1 MKKLKLFL
9 FALTLV
15 FITSTTVLAESK
27 WDTIQPVKQTTSDGI
42 DIEYQTKVEFEYD
55 CWYQRGKLI
64 CDESTKLN
72 VDISVDVT
80 IIIPSNYN
88 KDTIV
93 IAPEVLQELA
103 RQNQEQLL
111 LEDGEYLQLNNSLE
125 PGDNIKVN
133 LTIINNSRYTYTYD
147 EKSFDIFPVENT
159 TFTREDTN
167 TTFNGLNIGE
177 GYITYRLAN
186 PALKDLG
193 LDRNNKVT
201 DEKIDAALKKLKDTN
216 GNQKYP
222 NGINDLAKYYVDY
235 YNAKYNT
242 NHTRLDEFSYGVIRE
257 ILGYNDTIDKVSTN
271 IGKFPTLY
279 TAYQAYKA
287 KYIEDNPNNPRPI
300 QTTVLEYAGFKGID
314 SNDIFAN
321 FAKNE
326 YSKMCGEE
334 VTSFDTMCEEAQA
347 EFFAYYGNEMSPYIL
362 ETNEDILNLSYN
374 YFYNKNFSLGLED
387 DEVTDADSNEYSIGE
402 YMRDEDKGEDTIKE
416 QIGLLESNTT
426 NDLKMTF
433 YINGAYTCN
442 AYLGYNFMINMQLSY
457 SALKGVLVVNH
468 VDSDGNRLTEE
479 VTTTDLVGNEY
490 TTEKKDFEGY
500 TFITVEGDPT
510 GKYTQETIYVT
521 YYYDKNTGTGNIEV
535 LPPQTGFNGSNITA
549 TNIETIILYKKEE
562 RELI

>member
-55 CWYQRGKLI
+55 CWYQGEKLI

-72 VDISVDVT
+72 VDISVDV
-80 IIIPSNYN
+80 IITIPSNYD

-93 IAPEVLQELA
+93 IAPEILQELA

-111 LEDGEYLQLNNSLE
+111 LESGEYLQLNNSLE

-159 TFTREDTN
+159 TFSRGEKN

-177 GYITYRLAN
+177 DYIIYRLAN

-193 LDRNNKVT
+193 LDKNHKVT
-201 DEKIDAALKKLKDTN
+201 DENIDTALKKLKDTN

-235 YNAKYNT
+235 YNTKYNT

-257 ILGYNDTIDKVSTN
+257 ILGYNDTIERVSRN
-271 IGKFPTLY
+271 IGNFPTLY
-279 TAYQAYKA
+279 NAFQIYKDKFLQDNQGKKAYQ
-287 KYIEDNPNNPRPI
+287 DD
-300 QTTVLEYAGFKGID
+300 VLKYAGFTGRD
-314 SNDIFAN
+314 ATEIFAN
-321 FAKNE
+321 FAKDE

-334 VTSFDTMCEEAQA
+334 VTSFDTMCEEAQN
-347 EFFAYYGNEMSPYIL
+347 EFFANYGNEMSPYIL

-387 DEVTDADSNEYSIGE
+387 DEVTDADSNKYSIGE

-416 QIGLLESNTT
+416 QIGLLESNTA
-426 NDLKMTF
+426 NGLKMTF

-500 TFITVEGDPT
+500 TFITVEGEPIGTYID
-510 GKYTQETIYVT
+510 GTIRVT

-535 LPPQTGFNGSNITA
+535 LPPQTGFNGSNITT
-549 TNIETIILYKKEE
+549 TNVETITLYKKEE

>member
-27 WDTIQPVKQTTSDGI
+27 WDTIQPVKQTTTDGI
-42 DIEYQTKVEFEYD
+42 NIEYQTKVEFEYE
-55 CWYQRGKLI
+55 CWDQRGQI
-64 CDESTKLN
+64 VCDPTSKIN
-72 VDISVDVT
+72 VDIAVDV
-80 IIIPSNYN
+80 IITIPSNYD

-111 LEDGEYLQLNNSLE
+111 LENGEYLQLNNSLE

-159 TFTREDTN
+159 TFTRGDTN

-177 GYITYRLAN
+177 DYITYRLAN

-193 LDRNNKVT
+193 LDNNHKVT
-201 DEKIDAALKKLKDTN
+201 DENIDTALKKLKDTN

-257 ILGYNDTIDKVSTN
+257 ILGYNDTIDKVSLN
-271 IGKFPTLY
+271 IGNFPTLY
-279 TAYQAYKA
+279 TAYQEYKA
-287 KYIEDNPNNPRPI
+287 KYIENNKNNPNPN
-300 QTTVLEYAGFKGID
+300 QTAVLEYAGFKGID
-314 SNDIFAN
+314 SNDTFAN
-321 FAKNE
+321 FAKYE
-326 YSKMCGEE
+326 YSKMCGEK
-334 VTSFDTMCEEAQA
+334 VTSFDTMCEEAQN
-347 EFFAYYGNEMSPYIL
+347 EFFANYGNEMSPYIL

-387 DEVTDADSNEYSIGE
+387 DEVTDADSNKYSIGE

-416 QIGLLESNTT
+416 QIGLLESNTA

-500 TFITVEGDPT
+500 TFITVEGEPIGTYID
-510 GKYTQETIYVT
+510 GTIRVT

-535 LPPQTGFNGSNITA
+535 LPPQTGFNGSNITT
-549 TNIETIILYKKEE
+549 TNIETITLYKKEE

>member
-1 MKKLKLFL
+1 MKKIKLFL

-15 FITSTTVLAESK
+15 FLTSTTVLAETR
-27 WDTIQPVKQTTSDGI
+27 WDAVEPVKQTTTDGI
-42 DIEYQTKVEFEYD
+42 NIEYQTKVEFEYE
-55 CWYQRGKLI
+55 CWDQRGQI
-64 CDESTKLN
+64 VCDPTSKIN
-72 VDISVDVT
+72 VDIAVDVT
-80 IIIPSNYN
+80 ITIPSDYN

-111 LEDGEYLQLNNSLE
+111 LENGEYLQLNNSLE

-159 TFTREDTN
+159 TFTRGEKN

-177 GYITYRLAN
+177 DYITYRLAN

-193 LDRNNKVT
+193 LDKNHKVT
-201 DEKIDAALKKLKDTN
+201 DENIDTALKKLKDTN

-257 ILGYNDTIDKVSTN
+257 ILGYNDTIERVSRN
-271 IGKFPTLY
+271 IGNFPTLY
-279 TAYQAYKA
+279 NAFQIYKDKFLQDNQGKKAYQ
-287 KYIEDNPNNPRPI
+287 DD
-300 QTTVLEYAGFKGID
+300 VLKYAGFTGRD
-314 SNDIFAN
+314 ATEIFAN
-321 FAKNE
+321 FAKDE
-326 YSKMCGEE
+326 YSKMCGER
-334 VTSFDTMCEEAQA
+334 VTSFDTMCEEAQN
-347 EFFAYYGNEMSPYIL
+347 EFFANYGNEMSPYIL

-387 DEVTDADSNEYSIGE
+387 DEVTDADSNKYSIGE

-479 VTTTDLVGNEY
+479 VTTTDLVGNDY
-490 TTEKKDFEGY
+490 FTEKKDFEGY
-500 TFITVEGDPT
+500 TFITVEGEPIGTYID
-510 GKYTQETIYVT
+510 GTIRVT

>member
-55 CWYQRGKLI
+55 CWYQGEKLI

-72 VDISVDVT
+72 VDISVDV
-80 IIIPSNYN
+80 IITIPSNYD

-111 LEDGEYLQLNNSLE
+111 LESGEYLQLNNSLE

-159 TFTREDTN
+159 TFSRGEKN

-193 LDRNNKVT
+193 LDKNHKVT
-201 DEKIDAALKKLKDTN
+201 DENIDTALKKLKDTN

-222 NGINDLAKYYVDY
+222 NGINDLAKYYLDY

-257 ILGYNDTIDKVSTN
+257 ILGYNDTIERVSRN
-271 IGKFPTLY
+271 IGNFPTLY
-279 TAYQAYKA
+279 NAFQIYKDKFLQDNQGKKAYQ
-287 KYIEDNPNNPRPI
+287 DD
-300 QTTVLEYAGFKGID
+300 VLKYAGFTGRD
-314 SNDIFAN
+314 ATEIFAN
-321 FAKNE
+321 FAKDE
-326 YSKMCGEE
+326 YSKMCGEK
-334 VTSFDTMCEEAQA
+334 VTSFDTMCEEAQN
-347 EFFAYYGNEMSPYIL
+347 EFFANYGNEMSPYIL

-387 DEVTDADSNEYSIGE
+387 DEVTDADSNKYSIGE

-416 QIGLLESNTT
+416 QIGLLESNTA
-426 NDLKMTF
+426 NGLKMTF

-500 TFITVEGDPT
+500 TFITVEGEPIGTYID
-510 GKYTQETIYVT
+510 GTIRVT

-535 LPPQTGFNGSNITA
+535 LPPQTGFNGSNITT
-549 TNIETIILYKKEE
+549 TNVETITLYKKEE

>member
-42 DIEYQTKVEFEYD
+42 DIEYQTKVKFEYD

-80 IIIPSNYN
+80 ITIPSNYD

-111 LEDGEYLQLNNSLE
+111 LENSEYLQLNNSLE

-159 TFTREDTN
+159 TFTRGDTN
-167 TTFNGLNIGE
+167 TTFNGLNTGE
-177 GYITYRLAN
+177 GYIAYRLAN

-193 LDRNNKVT
+193 LDKNHKVT
-201 DEKIDAALKKLKDTN
+201 DENIDTALKKLKDIN

-222 NGINDLAKYYVDY
+222 NGINDLAKYYLDY

-257 ILGYNDTIDKVSTN
+257 ILGYNDTIERVSRN
-271 IGKFPTLY
+271 IGNFPTLY
-279 TAYQAYKA
+279 NAFQIYKDKFLQDNQGKKAYQ
-287 KYIEDNPNNPRPI
+287 DD
-300 QTTVLEYAGFKGID
+300 VLKYAGFTGRD
-314 SNDIFAN
+314 ATEIFAN

-334 VTSFDTMCEEAQA
+334 VTSFDTMCEEAQN
-347 EFFAYYGNEMSPYIL
+347 EFFANYGSEISPYIL

-387 DEVTDADSNEYSIGE
+387 DEVTDANSNKYSIGE
-402 YMRDEDKGEDTIKE
+402 YMRDENKGEDTIKE
-416 QIGLLESNTT
+416 QIGLLESNTA

-500 TFITVEGDPT
+500 TFITVEGEPIGTYID
-510 GKYTQETIYVT
+510 GIINVT

-535 LPPQTGFNGSNITA
+535 LPPQTGFNGSNITT
-549 TNIETIILYKKEE
+549 TNVETITLYKKEE

>member
-42 DIEYQTKVEFEYD
+42 DIEYQTKVEFQYKCYD
-55 CWYQRGKLI
+55 NYGEEI
-64 CDESTKLN
+64 CQKIG
-72 VDISVDVT
+72 VDASVDV
-80 IIIPSNYN
+80 IITIPSNYD

-111 LEDGEYLQLNNSLE
+111 LESGEYLQLNNSLE

-159 TFTREDTN
+159 TFTRGEKN

-177 GYITYRLAN
+177 DYITYRLAN

-193 LDRNNKVT
+193 LDKNHKVT
-201 DEKIDAALKKLKDTN
+201 DENIDTALKKLKDTN

-257 ILGYNDTIDKVSTN
+257 ILGYNDTIERVSRN
-271 IGKFPTLY
+271 IGNFPTLY
-279 TAYQAYKA
+279 NAFQIYKDKFLQDNQGKKAYQ
-287 KYIEDNPNNPRPI
+287 DD
-300 QTTVLEYAGFKGID
+300 VLKYAGFTGRD
-314 SNDIFAN
+314 ATEIFAN
-321 FAKNE
+321 FAKDE

-334 VTSFDTMCEEAQA
+334 VTSFDTMCEEAQN
-347 EFFAYYGNEMSPYIL
+347 EFFANYGNEMSPYIL

-387 DEVTDADSNEYSIGE
+387 DEVTDSDSNKYSIGE

-416 QIGLLESNTT
+416 QIGLLESNTA
-426 NDLKMTF
+426 NGLKMTF

-500 TFITVEGDPT
+500 TFITVEGEPIGTYID
-510 GKYTQETIYVT
+510 GTIRVT

-535 LPPQTGFNGSNITA
+535 LPPQTGFNGSNITT
-549 TNIETIILYKKEE
+549 TNIETITLYKKEE

>member
-15 FITSTTVLAESK
+15 FITNTTVLAESK

-55 CWYQRGKLI
+55 CWYQRGELI

-72 VDISVDVT
+72 VDISVDV
-80 IIIPSNYN
+80 IITIPSNYE

-111 LEDGEYLQLNNSLE
+111 LENGEYLQLNNSLE

-159 TFTREDTN
+159 TFTRGEKN

-193 LDRNNKVT
+193 LDKNHKVT
-201 DEKIDAALKKLKDTN
+201 DENIDTALKKLKDTN

-235 YNAKYNT
+235 YNTKYNT

-257 ILGYNDTIDKVSTN
+257 ILGYNDTIERVSRN

-279 TAYQAYKA
+279 NAFQIYKDKFLQDNQGKKAYQ
-287 KYIEDNPNNPRPI
+287 DD
-300 QTTVLEYAGFKGID
+300 VLKYAGFTGRD
-314 SNDIFAN
+314 ATEIFAN
-321 FAKNE
+321 FAKDE

-334 VTSFDTMCEEAQA
+334 VTSFDTMCEEAQN
-347 EFFAYYGNEMSPYIL
+347 EFFANYGNEMSPYIL
-362 ETNEDILNLSYN
+362 ETNKDILNLSYN

-387 DEVTDADSNEYSIGE
+387 DEVTDADSNKYSIGE

-416 QIGLLESNTT
+416 QIGLLESNTA
-426 NDLKMTF
+426 NGLKMTF

-500 TFITVEGDPT
+500 TFITVEGEPIGTYID
-510 GKYTQETIYVT
+510 GTIRVT

-535 LPPQTGFNGSNITA
+535 LPPQTGFNGSNITT
-549 TNIETIILYKKEE
+549 TNVETITLYKKEE

>member
-55 CWYQRGKLI
+55 CWYQGEELI

-80 IIIPSNYN
+80 IIIPSNYDKN
-88 KDTIV
+88 TIV

-111 LEDGEYLQLNNSLE
+111 LESGEYLQLNNSLE

-159 TFTREDTN
+159 TFTRGDTN

-186 PALKDLG
+186 PALKYLG

-201 DEKIDAALKKLKDTN
+201 DENIDTALKKLKDTN

-257 ILGYNDTIDKVSTN
+257 ILGYNDTIDKVSLN
-271 IGKFPTLY
+271 IGNFPTLY
-279 TAYQAYKA
+279 TAYQEYKA
-287 KYIEDNPNNPRPI
+287 KYIENNKNNPNPN
-300 QTTVLEYAGFKGID
+300 QTAVLEYAGFKGID
-314 SNDIFAN
+314 SNDTFAN
-321 FAKNE
+321 FAKYE
-326 YSKMCGEE
+326 YSKMCGEK
-334 VTSFDTMCEEAQA
+334 VTSFDTMCEEAQN
-347 EFFAYYGNEMSPYIL
+347 EFFANYGNEMSPYIL

-387 DEVTDADSNEYSIGE
+387 DEVTDADSNKYSIGE

-416 QIGLLESNTT
+416 QIGLLESNTA

-500 TFITVEGDPT
+500 TFITVEGEPIGTYID
-510 GKYTQETIYVT
+510 GTIRVT

-535 LPPQTGFNGSNITA
+535 LPPQTGFNGSNITT
-549 TNIETIILYKKEE
+549 TNVETITLYKKED
-562 RELI
+562 

>member
-80 IIIPSNYN
+80 ITIPSNYD

-111 LEDGEYLQLNNSLE
+111 LENSEYLQLNNSLE

-159 TFTREDTN
+159 TFTRGDTN
-167 TTFNGLNIGE
+167 TTFNGLNTGE
-177 GYITYRLAN
+177 GYIAYRLAN

-193 LDRNNKVT
+193 LDKNHKVT
-201 DEKIDAALKKLKDTN
+201 DENIDTALKKLKDTN

-235 YNAKYNT
+235 YNTKYNT

-257 ILGYNDTIDKVSTN
+257 ILGYNDTIERVSRN

-279 TAYQAYKA
+279 NAFQIYKDKFLQDNQGKIAYQ
-287 KYIEDNPNNPRPI
+287 DD
-300 QTTVLEYAGFKGID
+300 VLKYAGFTGRD
-314 SNDIFAN
+314 ATEIFAN
-321 FAKNE
+321 FAKDE

-334 VTSFDTMCEEAQA
+334 VTSFDTMCEEAQN
-347 EFFAYYGNEMSPYIL
+347 EFFANYGNEMSPYIL
-362 ETNEDILNLSYN
+362 ETNKDILNLSYN

-387 DEVTDADSNEYSIGE
+387 DEVTDADSNKYSIGE

-416 QIGLLESNTT
+416 QIGLLESNTA
-426 NDLKMTF
+426 NGLKMTF

-500 TFITVEGDPT
+500 TFITVEGEPIGTYID
-510 GKYTQETIYVT
+510 GTIRVT

-535 LPPQTGFNGSNITA
+535 LPPQTGFNGSNITT
-549 TNIETIILYKKEE
+549 TNVETITLYKKEE

>member
-27 WDTIQPVKQTTSDGI
+27 WDTIQPVKQTTTDGI
-42 DIEYQTKVEFEYD
+42 NIEYQTKVEFEYE
-55 CWYQRGKLI
+55 CWDQRGQI
-64 CDESTKLN
+64 VCDPTSKIN
-72 VDISVDVT
+72 VDIAVDV
-80 IIIPSNYN
+80 IITIPSNYD

-111 LEDGEYLQLNNSLE
+111 LENGEYLQLNNSLE

-159 TFTREDTN
+159 TFTRGEKN

-177 GYITYRLAN
+177 DYITYRLAN
-186 PALKDLG
+186 PALKYLG

-201 DEKIDAALKKLKDTN
+201 DENIDTALKKLKDTN

-257 ILGYNDTIDKVSTN
+257 ILGYNDTIDKVSLN
-271 IGKFPTLY
+271 IGNFPTLY
-279 TAYQAYKA
+279 TAYQEYKA
-287 KYIEDNPNNPRPI
+287 KYIENNKNNPNPN
-300 QTTVLEYAGFKGID
+300 QTAVLEYAGFKGID
-314 SNDIFAN
+314 SNDTFAN
-321 FAKNE
+321 FAKYE
-326 YSKMCGEE
+326 YSKMCGEK
-334 VTSFDTMCEEAQA
+334 VTSFDTMCEEAQN
-347 EFFAYYGNEMSPYIL
+347 EFFANYGNEMSPYIL

-387 DEVTDADSNEYSIGE
+387 DEVTDADSNKYSIGE

-416 QIGLLESNTT
+416 QIGLLESNTA

-500 TFITVEGDPT
+500 TFITVEGEPIGTYID
-510 GKYTQETIYVT
+510 GTIRVT

-535 LPPQTGFNGSNITA
+535 LPPQTGFNGSNITT
-549 TNIETIILYKKEE
+549 TNIETITLYKKEE

>member
-55 CWYQRGKLI
+55 CWYQREELI

-72 VDISVDVT
+72 VDISVDV
-80 IIIPSNYN
+80 IITIPSNYDKN
-88 KDTIV
+88 TIV

-111 LEDGEYLQLNNSLE
+111 LENGEYLQLNNSLE

-159 TFTREDTN
+159 TFTRGEKN

-177 GYITYRLAN
+177 DYITYRLAN

-193 LDRNNKVT
+193 LDKNHKVT
-201 DEKIDAALKKLKDTN
+201 DENIDTALKKLKDTN

-257 ILGYNDTIDKVSTN
+257 ILGYNDTIERVSRN
-271 IGKFPTLY
+271 IGNFPTLY
-279 TAYQAYKA
+279 NAFQIYKDKFLQDNQGKKAYQ
-287 KYIEDNPNNPRPI
+287 DD
-300 QTTVLEYAGFKGID
+300 VLKYAGFTGRD
-314 SNDIFAN
+314 ATEIFAN
-321 FAKNE
+321 FAKDE

-334 VTSFDTMCEEAQA
+334 VTSFDTMCEEAQN
-347 EFFAYYGNEMSPYIL
+347 EFFANYGNEMSPYIL

-387 DEVTDADSNEYSIGE
+387 DEVTDADSNKYSIGE

-479 VTTTDLVGNEY
+479 VTTTDLVGNEH

-500 TFITVEGDPT
+500 TFITVEGKPIGTYID
-510 GKYTQETIYVT
+510 GTIRVT

-535 LPPQTGFNGSNITA
+535 LPPQTGFNGSNITT
-549 TNIETIILYKKEE
+549 TNIETITLYKKEE

>member
-15 FITSTTVLAESK
+15 FLTSTTVLAETK

-55 CWYQRGKLI
+55 DWYMPPKKIG
-64 CDESTKLN
+64 
-72 VDISVDVT
+72 VDIAVDVT
-80 IIIPSNYN
+80 ITIPSDYD

-147 EKSFDIFPVENT
+147 EKSFEVFPVENT
-159 TFTREDTN
+159 TFTRGNTN
-167 TTFNGLNIGE
+167 TTFNGLNIKE

-186 PALKDLG
+186 PALKALG
-193 LDRNNKVT
+193 LNSTTEVT
-201 DEKIDAALKKLKDTN
+201 DENIDTGLKRITDN
-216 GNQKYP
+216 EGNQKYP
-222 NGINDLAKYYVDY
+222 NGINDLAKYYLDF

-257 ILGYNDTIDKVSTN
+257 ILGDNDTIEAVSKNFGTS
-271 IGKFPTLY
+271 FPTLY
-279 TAYQAYKA
+279 NAYQEYKA
-287 KYIEDNPNNPRPI
+287 LFKKDNPKKIAN
-300 QTTVLEYAGFKGID
+300 QTAVLEYAGFKGAD
-314 SNDIFAN
+314 PNDTFAN
-321 FAKNE
+321 FAKYE

-334 VTSFDTMCEEAQA
+334 VTSFDTMCKEAQD
-347 EFFAYYGNEMSPYIL
+347 EFFANYGSEASPSIL

-374 YFYNKNFSLGLED
+374 YFYNKDFSLGLEE
-387 DEVTDADSNEYSIGE
+387 DEVIDANSNEYSIGE
-402 YMRDEDKGEDTIKE
+402 YMRDENKGEDTIKE
-416 QIGLLESNTT
+416 QIGLLESTTT
-426 NDLKMTF
+426 NDLKMTY

-442 AYLGYNFMINMQLSY
+442 AYLGYFFMTNMQLSY
-457 SALKGVLVVNH
+457 SALKGTLVVNH
-468 VDSDGNRLTEE
+468 VDSDGNRLTDE

-490 TTEKKDFEGY
+490 TTNKKEFDGY
-500 TFITVEGDPT
+500 TYITVVGEPT
-510 GKYTQETIYVT
+510 GTYIDETIYVT
-521 YYYDKNTGTGNIEV
+521 YYYDKNTGTGDIEE
-535 LPPQTGFNGSNITA
+535 LPPQTGFTGGNITSA
-549 TNIETIILYKKEE
+549 NTETITLYKKEE
-562 RELI
+562 RELL

>member
-55 CWYQRGKLI
+55 CWEQRGELI

-72 VDISVDVT
+72 VDISVDV
-80 IIIPSNYN
+80 IITIPSNYD

-111 LEDGEYLQLNNSLE
+111 LENGEYLQLNNSLE

-159 TFTREDTN
+159 TFTRGEKN

-193 LDRNNKVT
+193 LDKNHKVT
-201 DEKIDAALKKLKDTN
+201 DENIDTTLKKLKDTN

-257 ILGYNDTIDKVSTN
+257 ILGYNDIIERVSRN

-279 TAYQAYKA
+279 NAFQIYKDKFLQDNQGKKAYQ
-287 KYIEDNPNNPRPI
+287 DD
-300 QTTVLEYAGFKGID
+300 VLKYAGFTGRD
-314 SNDIFAN
+314 ATEIFAN
-321 FAKNE
+321 FAKDE

-334 VTSFDTMCEEAQA
+334 VTSFDTMCEEAQN
-347 EFFAYYGNEMSPYIL
+347 EFFANYGNEMSPYIL
-362 ETNEDILNLSYN
+362 ETNKDILNLSYN

-387 DEVTDADSNEYSIGE
+387 DEVTDADSNKYSIGE
-402 YMRDEDKGEDTIKE
+402 YMRDENKGEDTIKE
-416 QIGLLESNTT
+416 QIGLLESNTA

-490 TTEKKDFEGY
+490 ITEKKDFEGY
-500 TFITVEGDPT
+500 TFITVEGEPIGTYID
-510 GKYTQETIYVT
+510 GTIRVT

-535 LPPQTGFNGSNITA
+535 LPPQTGFNGSNITT
-549 TNIETIILYKKEE
+549 TNVETITLYKKEE

>member
-103 RQNQEQLL
+103 RQNQKQLL

-159 TFTREDTN
+159 TFTRGEKN

-177 GYITYRLAN
+177 DYITYRLAN

-193 LDRNNKVT
+193 LDKNHKVT
-201 DEKIDAALKKLKDTN
+201 DENIDTALKKLKDTN

-257 ILGYNDTIDKVSTN
+257 ILGYNDTIERVSRN
-271 IGKFPTLY
+271 IGNFPTLY
-279 TAYQAYKA
+279 NAFQIYKDKFLQDNQGKKAYQ
-287 KYIEDNPNNPRPI
+287 DD
-300 QTTVLEYAGFKGID
+300 VLKYAGFTGRD
-314 SNDIFAN
+314 ATEIFAN
-321 FAKNE
+321 FAKDE

-334 VTSFDTMCEEAQA
+334 VTSFDTMCEEAQN
-347 EFFAYYGNEMSPYIL
+347 EFFANYGNEMSPYIL

-387 DEVTDADSNEYSIGE
+387 DEVTDADSNKYSIGE

-490 TTEKKDFEGY
+490 TTEKKDFDGY
-500 TFITVEGDPT
+500 TFITVEGEPIGTYID
-510 GKYTQETIYVT
+510 GTIRVT

-535 LPPQTGFNGSNITA
+535 LPPQTGFNGSNITT
-549 TNIETIILYKKEE
+549 TNVETITLYKKEE

>member
-42 DIEYQTKVEFEYD
+42 DIEYQTKVEFQYKCYD
-55 CWYQRGKLI
+55 NYGEEI
-64 CDESTKLN
+64 CQKIG
-72 VDISVDVT
+72 VDASVDVT

-111 LEDGEYLQLNNSLE
+111 LESGEYLQLNNSLE

-159 TFTREDTN
+159 TFTRGDTN

-186 PALKDLG
+186 PALKALG
-193 LDRNNKVT
+193 LERNNKVT
-201 DEKIDAALKKLKDTN
+201 DEKIDTALKKEKDKN

-222 NGINDLAKYYVDY
+222 NGINDLAKYYLDY

-257 ILGYNDTIDKVSTN
+257 ILGYNDTIERVSRN
-271 IGKFPTLY
+271 IGNFPTLY
-279 TAYQAYKA
+279 NAFQVYKDKFKQDENNKGKIAYQDA
-287 KYIEDNPNNPRPI
+287 
-300 QTTVLEYAGFKGID
+300 VLEYAGFKGID
-314 SNDIFAN
+314 SNDTFAN
-321 FAKNE
+321 FAKYE

-334 VTSFDTMCEEAQA
+334 VTSFDTMCEEAQN
-347 EFFAYYGNEMSPYIL
+347 EFFANYGNEMSPYIL

-387 DEVTDADSNEYSIGE
+387 DEVTDADSNKYSIGE

-500 TFITVEGDPT
+500 TFITVEGEPIGTYID
-510 GKYTQETIYVT
+510 GTIRVT

-535 LPPQTGFNGSNITA
+535 LPPQTGFNGSNIT
-549 TNIETIILYKKEE
+549 TINVETITLYKKED
-562 RELI
+562 

>member
-42 DIEYQTKVEFEYD
+42 DIEYQTKVEFQYKCYD
-55 CWYQRGKLI
+55 NYGEEI
-64 CDESTKLN
+64 CQKIG
-72 VDISVDVT
+72 VDASVDVT

-111 LEDGEYLQLNNSLE
+111 LENGEYLQLNNSLE

-147 EKSFDIFPVENT
+147 KKSFDIFPVENT
-159 TFTREDTN
+159 TFTRGDTN

-186 PALKDLG
+186 PALKALG
-193 LDRNNKVT
+193 LERNNKVT
-201 DEKIDAALKKLKDTN
+201 DEKIDTALKKEKDKN

-222 NGINDLAKYYVDY
+222 NGINDLAKYYLDY

-257 ILGYNDTIDKVSTN
+257 ILGYNDTIERVSRN
-271 IGKFPTLY
+271 IGNFPTLY
-279 TAYQAYKA
+279 NAFQVYKDKFKQDENNKGKIAYQ
-287 KYIEDNPNNPRPI
+287 DD
-300 QTTVLEYAGFKGID
+300 VLKYAGFTGRD
-314 SNDIFAN
+314 ATEIFAN
-321 FAKNE
+321 FAKDE
-326 YSKMCGEE
+326 YSKMCGEK
-334 VTSFDTMCEEAQA
+334 VTSFDTMCEEAQN
-347 EFFAYYGNEMSPYIL
+347 EFFANYGNEMSPYIL

-387 DEVTDADSNEYSIGE
+387 DEVTDADSNKYSIGE

-416 QIGLLESNTT
+416 QIGLLESNTA

-500 TFITVEGDPT
+500 TFITVEGEPIGTYID
-510 GKYTQETIYVT
+510 GTIRVT

-535 LPPQTGFNGSNITA
+535 LPPQTGFNGSNITT
-549 TNIETIILYKKEE
+549 TNIETITLYKKEE

>member
-55 CWYQRGKLI
+55 CWYQRGELI

-72 VDISVDVT
+72 VDISVDV
-80 IIIPSNYN
+80 IITIPSNYD

-111 LEDGEYLQLNNSLE
+111 LESGEYLQLNNSLE

-159 TFTREDTN
+159 TFTRGDTN

-201 DEKIDAALKKLKDTN
+201 DENIDIALKKLKDTN

-235 YNAKYNT
+235 YNTKYNT

-257 ILGYNDTIDKVSTN
+257 ILGYNDTIERVSRN
-271 IGKFPTLY
+271 IGNFPTLY
-279 TAYQAYKA
+279 NAYQEYRA
-287 KYIEDNPNNPRPI
+287 KYIENNKNNPRPN
-300 QTTVLEYAGFKGID
+300 QTAVLEYAGFKGID
-314 SNDIFAN
+314 SNDTFAN
-321 FAKNE
+321 FAKYE
-326 YSKMCGEE
+326 YSKMCGEK
-334 VTSFDTMCEEAQA
+334 VTSFDTMCEEAQN
-347 EFFAYYGNEMSPYIL
+347 EFFANYGNEMSPYIL
-362 ETNEDILNLSYN
+362 ETNKDILNLSYN

-387 DEVTDADSNEYSIGE
+387 DEVTDADSNKYSIGE

-416 QIGLLESNTT
+416 KIGLLESNTA
-426 NDLKMTF
+426 NGLKMTF

-500 TFITVEGDPT
+500 TFITVEGEPIGTYID
-510 GKYTQETIYVT
+510 GTIRVT

-535 LPPQTGFNGSNITA
+535 LPPQTGFNGSNITT
-549 TNIETIILYKKEE
+549 TNVETITLYKKEE

>member
-80 IIIPSNYN
+80 ITIPSNYD

-111 LEDGEYLQLNNSLE
+111 LENSEYLQLNNSLE

-159 TFTREDTN
+159 TFTRGDTN

-177 GYITYRLAN
+177 GYIAYRLAN

-193 LDRNNKVT
+193 LDKNHKVT
-201 DEKIDAALKKLKDTN
+201 DENIDTALKKLKDTN

-222 NGINDLAKYYVDY
+222 NGINDLAKYYLDY

-257 ILGYNDTIDKVSTN
+257 ILGYNDTIERVSRN
-271 IGKFPTLY
+271 IGNFPTLY
-279 TAYQAYKA
+279 NAFQIYKDKFLQDNQGKKAYQ
-287 KYIEDNPNNPRPI
+287 DD
-300 QTTVLEYAGFKGID
+300 VLKYAGFTGRD
-314 SNDIFAN
+314 ATEIFAN
-321 FAKNE
+321 FAKYE

-334 VTSFDTMCEEAQA
+334 VTSFDTMCEEAQN
-347 EFFAYYGNEMSPYIL
+347 EFFANYGSEISPYIL

-387 DEVTDADSNEYSIGE
+387 DEVTDADSNKYSIGE

-416 QIGLLESNTT
+416 QIGLLESNTA

-500 TFITVEGDPT
+500 TFITVEGEPIGTYID
-510 GKYTQETIYVT
+510 GTIRVT

-535 LPPQTGFNGSNITA
+535 LPPQTGFNGSNITT
-549 TNIETIILYKKEE
+549 TNVETITLYKKEE

>member
-42 DIEYQTKVEFEYD
+42 DIEYQTKVEFQYKCYD
-55 CWYQRGKLI
+55 NYGEEI
-64 CDESTKLN
+64 CQKIG
-72 VDISVDVT
+72 VDASVDVT

-111 LEDGEYLQLNNSLE
+111 LESGEYLQLNNSLE

-159 TFTREDTN
+159 TFTRGEKN

-186 PALKDLG
+186 PALKALG
-193 LDRNNKVT
+193 LERNNKVT
-201 DEKIDAALKKLKDTN
+201 DEKIDTALKKEKDKN

-222 NGINDLAKYYVDY
+222 NGINDLAKYYLDY

-257 ILGYNDTIDKVSTN
+257 ILGYNDTIERVSRN
-271 IGKFPTLY
+271 IGNFPTLY
-279 TAYQAYKA
+279 NAFQVYKDKFKQDENNKGKIAYQDA
-287 KYIEDNPNNPRPI
+287 
-300 QTTVLEYAGFKGID
+300 VLEYAGFKGID
-314 SNDIFAN
+314 SNDTFAN
-321 FAKNE
+321 FAKYE

-334 VTSFDTMCEEAQA
+334 VTSFDTMCEEAQN
-347 EFFAYYGNEMSPYIL
+347 EFFANYGNEMSPYIL

-387 DEVTDADSNEYSIGE
+387 DEVTDADSNKYSIGE

-416 QIGLLESNTT
+416 QIGLLESNTA
-426 NDLKMTF
+426 NGLKMTF

-500 TFITVEGDPT
+500 TFITVEGEPIGTYID
-510 GKYTQETIYVT
+510 GTIRVT

-535 LPPQTGFNGSNITA
+535 LPPQTGFNGSNITT
-549 TNIETIILYKKEE
+549 TNIETITLYKKEE

>member
-80 IIIPSNYN
+80 ITIPSNYD

-111 LEDGEYLQLNNSLE
+111 LENSEYLQLNNSLE

-159 TFTREDTN
+159 TFTRGDTN
-167 TTFNGLNIGE
+167 TTFNGLNTGE
-177 GYITYRLAN
+177 GYIAYRLAN

-193 LDRNNKVT
+193 LDKNHKVT
-201 DEKIDAALKKLKDTN
+201 DENIDTALKKLKDTN

-222 NGINDLAKYYVDY
+222 NGINDLAKYYLDY

-257 ILGYNDTIDKVSTN
+257 ILGYNDTIERVSRN
-271 IGKFPTLY
+271 IGNFPTLY
-279 TAYQAYKA
+279 NAFQIYKDKFLQDNQGKKAYQ
-287 KYIEDNPNNPRPI
+287 DD
-300 QTTVLEYAGFKGID
+300 VLKYAGFTGRD
-314 SNDIFAN
+314 ATEIFAN
-321 FAKNE
+321 FAKYE

-334 VTSFDTMCEEAQA
+334 VTSFDTMCEEAQN
-347 EFFAYYGNEMSPYIL
+347 EFFANYGSEISPYIL

-387 DEVTDADSNEYSIGE
+387 DEVTDADSNKYSIGE

-416 QIGLLESNTT
+416 QIGLLESNTA

-500 TFITVEGDPT
+500 TFITVEGEPIGTYID
-510 GKYTQETIYVT
+510 GTIRVT

-535 LPPQTGFNGSNITA
+535 LPPQTGFNGSNITT
-549 TNIETIILYKKEE
+549 TNVETITLYKKEE

>member
-80 IIIPSNYN
+80 ITIPSNYD

-111 LEDGEYLQLNNSLE
+111 LENSEYLQLNNSLE

-159 TFTREDTN
+159 TFTRGDTN
-167 TTFNGLNIGE
+167 TTFNGLNTGE
-177 GYITYRLAN
+177 GYIAYRLAN

-193 LDRNNKVT
+193 LDKNHKVT
-201 DEKIDAALKKLKDTN
+201 DENIDTALKKLKDTN

-222 NGINDLAKYYVDY
+222 NGINDLAKYYLDY

-257 ILGYNDTIDKVSTN
+257 ILGYNDTIERVSRN
-271 IGKFPTLY
+271 IGNFPTLY
-279 TAYQAYKA
+279 NAFQIYKDKFLQDNQGKKAYQ
-287 KYIEDNPNNPRPI
+287 DD
-300 QTTVLEYAGFKGID
+300 VLKYAGFTGRD
-314 SNDIFAN
+314 ATEIFAN

-334 VTSFDTMCEEAQA
+334 VTSFDTMCEEAQN
-347 EFFAYYGNEMSPYIL
+347 EFFANYGSEISPYIL

-387 DEVTDADSNEYSIGE
+387 DEVTDADSNKYSIGE

-416 QIGLLESNTT
+416 QIGLLESNTA

-490 TTEKKDFEGY
+490 TTEKKNFEGY
-500 TFITVEGDPT
+500 TFITVEGEPIGTYID
-510 GKYTQETIYVT
+510 GTIRVT

-535 LPPQTGFNGSNITA
+535 LPPQTGFNGSNITT
-549 TNIETIILYKKEE
+549 TNVETITLYKKEE

>member
-55 CWYQRGKLI
+55 CWYQGEKLI

-72 VDISVDVT
+72 VDISVDV
-80 IIIPSNYN
+80 IITIPSNYD

-93 IAPEVLQELA
+93 IAPEILQELA

-111 LEDGEYLQLNNSLE
+111 LENGEYLQLNNSLE

-159 TFTREDTN
+159 TFTRGDTN

-201 DEKIDAALKKLKDTN
+201 DENIDIALKKLKDTN

-235 YNAKYNT
+235 YNTKYNT

-257 ILGYNDTIDKVSTN
+257 ILGYNDTIERVSRN
-271 IGKFPTLY
+271 IGNFPTLY
-279 TAYQAYKA
+279 NAYQEYRA
-287 KYIEDNPNNPRPI
+287 KYIENNKNNPRPN
-300 QTTVLEYAGFKGID
+300 QTAVLEYAGFKGID
-314 SNDIFAN
+314 SNDTFAN
-321 FAKNE
+321 FAKYE
-326 YSKMCGEE
+326 YSKMCGEK
-334 VTSFDTMCEEAQA
+334 VTSFDTMCEEAQN
-347 EFFAYYGNEMSPYIL
+347 EFFANYGNEMSPYIL
-362 ETNEDILNLSYN
+362 ETNKDILNLSYN

-387 DEVTDADSNEYSIGE
+387 DEVTDADSNKYSIGE

-416 QIGLLESNTT
+416 KIGLLESNTA
-426 NDLKMTF
+426 NGLKMTF

-500 TFITVEGDPT
+500 TFITVEGEPIGTYID
-510 GKYTQETIYVT
+510 GTIRVT

-535 LPPQTGFNGSNITA
+535 LPPQTGFNGSNITT
-549 TNIETIILYKKEE
+549 TNVETITLYKKEE

>member
-55 CWYQRGKLI
+55 CWYQGEKLI

-72 VDISVDVT
+72 VDISVDV
-80 IIIPSNYN
+80 IITIPSNYD

-93 IAPEVLQELA
+93 IAPEILQELA

-111 LEDGEYLQLNNSLE
+111 LESGEYLQLNNSLE

-159 TFTREDTN
+159 TFTRGDTN

-201 DEKIDAALKKLKDTN
+201 DENIDIALKKLKDTN

-235 YNAKYNT
+235 YNTKYNT

-257 ILGYNDTIDKVSTN
+257 ILGYNDTIERVSRN
-271 IGKFPTLY
+271 IGNFPTLY
-279 TAYQAYKA
+279 NAYQEYRA
-287 KYIEDNPNNPRPI
+287 KYIENNKNNPRPN
-300 QTTVLEYAGFKGID
+300 QTAVLEYAGFKGID
-314 SNDIFAN
+314 SNDTFAN
-321 FAKNE
+321 FAKYE

-334 VTSFDTMCEEAQA
+334 VTSFDTMCEEAQN
-347 EFFAYYGNEMSPYIL
+347 EFFANYGNEMSPYIL
-362 ETNEDILNLSYN
+362 ETNKDILNLSYN

-387 DEVTDADSNEYSIGE
+387 DEVTDADSNKYSIGE

-416 QIGLLESNTT
+416 KIGLLESNTA
-426 NDLKMTF
+426 NGLKMTF

-500 TFITVEGDPT
+500 TFITVEGEPIGTYID
-510 GKYTQETIYVT
+510 GTIRVT

-535 LPPQTGFNGSNITA
+535 LPPQTGFNGSNITT
-549 TNIETIILYKKEE
+549 TNVETITLYKKEE

>member
-42 DIEYQTKVEFEYD
+42 DIEYQTKVEFQYKCYD
-55 CWYQRGKLI
+55 NYGEEI
-64 CDESTKLN
+64 CQKIG
-72 VDISVDVT
+72 VDASVDVT

-111 LEDGEYLQLNNSLE
+111 LENGEYLQLNNSLE

-159 TFTREDTN
+159 TFTRGDTN

-177 GYITYRLAN
+177 DYITYRLAN

-193 LDRNNKVT
+193 LDKNHKVT
-201 DEKIDAALKKLKDTN
+201 DENIDTALKKLKDTN

-257 ILGYNDTIDKVSTN
+257 ILGYNDTIERVSRN

-279 TAYQAYKA
+279 NAFQIYKD
-287 KYIEDNPNNPRPI
+287 K
-300 QTTVLEYAGFKGID
+300 FK
-314 SNDIFAN
+314 
-321 FAKNE
+321 K
-326 YSKMCGEE
+326 
-334 VTSFDTMCEEAQA
+334 
-347 EFFAYYGNEMSPYIL
+347 
-362 ETNEDILNLSYN
+362 
-374 YFYNKNFSLGLED
+374 
-387 DEVTDADSNEYSIGE
+387 
-402 YMRDEDKGEDTIKE
+402 R
-416 QIGLLESNTT
+416 
-426 NDLKMTF
+426 
-433 YINGAYTCN
+433 
-442 AYLGYNFMINMQLSY
+442 
-457 SALKGVLVVNH
+457 
-468 VDSDGNRLTEE
+468 
-479 VTTTDLVGNEY
+479 
-490 TTEKKDFEGY
+490 
-500 TFITVEGDPT
+500 
-510 GKYTQETIYVT
+510 
-521 YYYDKNTGTGNIEV
+521 
-535 LPPQTGFNGSNITA
+535 
-549 TNIETIILYKKEE
+549 
-562 RELI
+562 

>member
-80 IIIPSNYN
+80 ITIPSDYN

-103 RQNQEQLL
+103 KQNHEKLL
-111 LEDGEYLQLNNSLE
+111 LKENSEYLQLNNSLE

-159 TFTREDTN
+159 TFTRGEKN

-193 LDRNNKVT
+193 LDKNHKVT
-201 DEKIDAALKKLKDTN
+201 DENIDTALKKLKDTN

-257 ILGYNDTIDKVSTN
+257 ILGYNDTIERVSRN
-271 IGKFPTLY
+271 IGNFPTLY
-279 TAYQAYKA
+279 NAFQIYKDKFLQDNQGKKAYQ
-287 KYIEDNPNNPRPI
+287 DD
-300 QTTVLEYAGFKGID
+300 VLKYAGFTGRD
-314 SNDIFAN
+314 ALEIFAN
-321 FAKNE
+321 FAKDE

-334 VTSFDTMCEEAQA
+334 VTSFDTMCEEAQT
-347 EFFAYYGNEMSPYIL
+347 EFFAYYDKEIEPTIL

-387 DEVTDADSNEYSIGE
+387 DEVTDADSNKYSIGE

-416 QIGLLESNTT
+416 QIGLLESNTA
-426 NDLKMTF
+426 NGLKMTF

-500 TFITVEGDPT
+500 TFITVEGEPIGTYID
-510 GKYTQETIYVT
+510 GTIRVT

-535 LPPQTGFNGSNITA
+535 LPPQTGFNGSNITT
-549 TNIETIILYKKEE
+549 TNVETITLYKKEE

>member
-80 IIIPSNYN
+80 ITIPSDYN

-103 RQNQEQLL
+103 KQNHEKLL
-111 LEDGEYLQLNNSLE
+111 LKENSEYLQLNNSLE

-159 TFTREDTN
+159 TFTRGEKN

-193 LDRNNKVT
+193 LDKNHKVT
-201 DEKIDAALKKLKDTN
+201 DENIDTALKKLKDTN

-257 ILGYNDTIDKVSTN
+257 ILGYNDTIERVSRN
-271 IGKFPTLY
+271 IGNFPTLY
-279 TAYQAYKA
+279 NAFQIYKDKFLQDNQGKKAYQ
-287 KYIEDNPNNPRPI
+287 DD
-300 QTTVLEYAGFKGID
+300 VLKYAGFTGRD
-314 SNDIFAN
+314 ALEIFAN
-321 FAKNE
+321 FAKDE

-334 VTSFDTMCEEAQA
+334 VTSFDTMCEEAQT
-347 EFFAYYGNEMSPYIL
+347 EFFAYYDKEIEPTIL

-387 DEVTDADSNEYSIGE
+387 DEVTDADSNKYSIGE

-416 QIGLLESNTT
+416 QIGLLESNTA
-426 NDLKMTF
+426 NGLKMTF

-500 TFITVEGDPT
+500 TFITVEGDPE
-510 GKYTQETIYVT
+510 GIYTEETINVT
-521 YYYDKNTGTGNIEV
+521 YYYDKNIGTGNIEE
-535 LPPQTGFNGSNITA
+535 LPPQTGFNGSNIT
-549 TNIETIILYKKEE
+549 TINVETITLYKKED
-562 RELI
+562 

>member
-55 CWYQRGKLI
+55 CWEQRGELI

-72 VDISVDVT
+72 VDISVDV
-80 IIIPSNYN
+80 IITIPSNYD

-111 LEDGEYLQLNNSLE
+111 LENGEYLQLNNSLE

-159 TFTREDTN
+159 TFTRGEKN

-193 LDRNNKVT
+193 LDKNHKVT
-201 DEKIDAALKKLKDTN
+201 DENIDTTLKKLKDTN

-257 ILGYNDTIDKVSTN
+257 ILGYNDTIERVSRN

-279 TAYQAYKA
+279 NAFQIYKDKFLQDNQGKKAYQ
-287 KYIEDNPNNPRPI
+287 DD
-300 QTTVLEYAGFKGID
+300 VLKYAGFTGRD
-314 SNDIFAN
+314 ATEIFAN
-321 FAKNE
+321 FAKDE
-326 YSKMCGEE
+326 YSKMCGEK
-334 VTSFDTMCEEAQA
+334 VTSFDTMCEEAQN
-347 EFFAYYGNEMSPYIL
+347 EFFANYGNEMSPYIL
-362 ETNEDILNLSYN
+362 ETNKDILNLSYN

-387 DEVTDADSNEYSIGE
+387 DEVTDADSNKYSIGE
-402 YMRDEDKGEDTIKE
+402 YMRDENKGEDTIKE
-416 QIGLLESNTT
+416 QIGLLESNTA

-500 TFITVEGDPT
+500 TFITVEGEPIGTYID
-510 GKYTQETIYVT
+510 GTIRVT

-535 LPPQTGFNGSNITA
+535 LPPQTGFNGSNITT
-549 TNIETIILYKKEE
+549 TNVETITLYKKEE

>member
-42 DIEYQTKVEFEYD
+42 DIEYQTKVEFQYKCYD
-55 CWYQRGKLI
+55 NYGEEI
-64 CDESTKLN
+64 CQKIG
-72 VDISVDVT
+72 VDASVDV
-80 IIIPSNYN
+80 IITIPSNYD

-111 LEDGEYLQLNNSLE
+111 LESGEYLQLNNSLE

-159 TFTREDTN
+159 TFTRGDTN

-186 PALKDLG
+186 PALKALG
-193 LDRNNKVT
+193 LERNNKVT
-201 DEKIDAALKKLKDTN
+201 DEKIDTALKKEKDKN

-222 NGINDLAKYYVDY
+222 NGINDLAKYYLDY

-257 ILGYNDTIDKVSTN
+257 ILGYNDTIERVSRN
-271 IGKFPTLY
+271 IGNFPTLY
-279 TAYQAYKA
+279 NAFQVYKDKFKQDENNKGKIAYQDA
-287 KYIEDNPNNPRPI
+287 
-300 QTTVLEYAGFKGID
+300 VLEYAGFKGID
-314 SNDIFAN
+314 SNDTFAN
-321 FAKNE
+321 FAKYE

-334 VTSFDTMCEEAQA
+334 VTSFDTMCEEAQN
-347 EFFAYYGNEMSPYIL
+347 EFFANYGNEMSPYIL

-387 DEVTDADSNEYSIGE
+387 DEVTDADSNKYSIGE

-442 AYLGYNFMINMQLSY
+442 AYLGYYFMTNMQLSY

-500 TFITVEGDPT
+500 TFITVEGEPT
-510 GKYTQETIYVT
+510 GTYTNGVIYVT

-535 LPPQTGFNGSNITA
+535 LPPQTGFTGGNIT
-549 TNIETIILYKKEE
+549 TINPETITLYKKED
-562 RELI
+562 

>member
-42 DIEYQTKVEFEYD
+42 DIEYQTKVEFQYKCYD
-55 CWYQRGKLI
+55 NYGEEI
-64 CDESTKLN
+64 CQKIG
-72 VDISVDVT
+72 VDASVDV
-80 IIIPSNYN
+80 IITIPSNYD

-111 LEDGEYLQLNNSLE
+111 LESGEYLQLNNSLE

-159 TFTREDTN
+159 TFTRGDTN

-186 PALKDLG
+186 PALKALG
-193 LDRNNKVT
+193 LERNNKVT
-201 DEKIDAALKKLKDTN
+201 DEKIDTALKKEKDKN

-222 NGINDLAKYYVDY
+222 NGINDLAKYYLDY

-257 ILGYNDTIDKVSTN
+257 ILGYNDTIERVSRN
-271 IGKFPTLY
+271 IGNFPTLY
-279 TAYQAYKA
+279 NAFQVYKDKFKQDENNKGKIAYQDA
-287 KYIEDNPNNPRPI
+287 
-300 QTTVLEYAGFKGID
+300 VLEYAGFKGID
-314 SNDIFAN
+314 SNDTFAN
-321 FAKNE
+321 FAKYE

-334 VTSFDTMCEEAQA
+334 VTSFDTMCEEAQN
-347 EFFAYYGNEMSPYIL
+347 EFFANYGNEMSPYIL

-387 DEVTDADSNEYSIGE
+387 DEVTDADSNKYSIGE

-442 AYLGYNFMINMQLSY
+442 AYLGYYFMTNMQLSY

-500 TFITVEGDPT
+500 TFITVEGEPT
-510 GKYTQETIYVT
+510 GTYTNGVIYVT

-535 LPPQTGFNGSNITA
+535 LPPQTGFNGSNITT
-549 TNIETIILYKKEE
+549 TNIETITLYKKEE

>member
-42 DIEYQTKVEFEYD
+42 DIEYQTKVEFQYKCYD
-55 CWYQRGKLI
+55 NYGEEI
-64 CDESTKLN
+64 CQKIG
-72 VDISVDVT
+72 VDASVDVT

-111 LEDGEYLQLNNSLE
+111 LESGEYLQLNNSLE

-159 TFTREDTN
+159 TFTRGDTN

-186 PALKDLG
+186 PALKALG
-193 LDRNNKVT
+193 LERNNKVT
-201 DEKIDAALKKLKDTN
+201 DEKIDTALKKEKDKN

-222 NGINDLAKYYVDY
+222 NGINDLAKYYLDY

-257 ILGYNDTIDKVSTN
+257 ILGYNDTIERVSRN
-271 IGKFPTLY
+271 IGNFPTLY
-279 TAYQAYKA
+279 NAFQIYKDKFLQDNQGKKAYQ
-287 KYIEDNPNNPRPI
+287 DD
-300 QTTVLEYAGFKGID
+300 VLKYAGFTGRD
-314 SNDIFAN
+314 ATEIFAN
-321 FAKNE
+321 FAKDE

-334 VTSFDTMCEEAQA
+334 VTSFDTMCEEAQN
-347 EFFAYYGNEMSPYIL
+347 EFFANYGNEMSPYIL

-387 DEVTDADSNEYSIGE
+387 DEVTDADSNKYSIGE

-416 QIGLLESNTT
+416 QIGLLESNTA
-426 NDLKMTF
+426 NGLKMTF

-490 TTEKKDFEGY
+490 ITEKKDFEGY
-500 TFITVEGDPT
+500 TFITVEGEPIGTYID
-510 GKYTQETIYVT
+510 GTIRVT

-535 LPPQTGFNGSNITA
+535 LPPQTGFNGSNITT
-549 TNIETIILYKKEE
+549 TNIETITLYKKEE

>member
-55 CWYQRGKLI
+55 CWYQGEKLI

-72 VDISVDVT
+72 VDISVDV
-80 IIIPSNYN
+80 IITIPSNYD

-93 IAPEVLQELA
+93 IAPEILQELA

-111 LEDGEYLQLNNSLE
+111 LESGEYLQLNNSLE

-159 TFTREDTN
+159 TFTRGDTN

-201 DEKIDAALKKLKDTN
+201 DENIDIALKKLKDTN

-235 YNAKYNT
+235 YNTKYNT

-257 ILGYNDTIDKVSTN
+257 ILGYNDTIERVSRN

-279 TAYQAYKA
+279 NAFQIYKDKFLQDNQGKIAYQ
-287 KYIEDNPNNPRPI
+287 DD
-300 QTTVLEYAGFKGID
+300 VLKYAGFTGRD
-314 SNDIFAN
+314 ATEIFAN
-321 FAKNE
+321 FAKDE

-334 VTSFDTMCEEAQA
+334 VTSFDTMCEEAQN
-347 EFFAYYGNEMSPYIL
+347 EFFANYGNEMSPYIL
-362 ETNEDILNLSYN
+362 ETNKDILNLSYN

-387 DEVTDADSNEYSIGE
+387 DEVTDADSNKYSIGE

-416 QIGLLESNTT
+416 QIGLLESNTA
-426 NDLKMTF
+426 NGLKMTF

-500 TFITVEGDPT
+500 TFITVEGEPIGTYID
-510 GKYTQETIYVT
+510 GTIRVT

-535 LPPQTGFNGSNITA
+535 LPPQTGFNGSNITT
-549 TNIETIILYKKEE
+549 TNVETITLYKKEE

>member
-80 IIIPSNYN
+80 ITIPSNYD

-111 LEDGEYLQLNNSLE
+111 LENSEYLQLNNSLE

-159 TFTREDTN
+159 TFTRGDTN
-167 TTFNGLNIGE
+167 TTFNGLNTGE
-177 GYITYRLAN
+177 GYIAYRLAN

-193 LDRNNKVT
+193 LDKNHKVT
-201 DEKIDAALKKLKDTN
+201 DENIDTALKKLKDTN

-222 NGINDLAKYYVDY
+222 NGINDLAKYYLDY

-242 NHTRLDEFSYGVIRE
+242 NHIRLDEFSYGVIRE
-257 ILGYNDTIDKVSTN
+257 ILGYNDTIERVSRN
-271 IGKFPTLY
+271 IGNFPTLY
-279 TAYQAYKA
+279 NAFQIYKDKFLQDNQGKKAYQ
-287 KYIEDNPNNPRPI
+287 DD
-300 QTTVLEYAGFKGID
+300 VLKYAGFTGRD
-314 SNDIFAN
+314 ATEIFAN
-321 FAKNE
+321 FAKYE

-334 VTSFDTMCEEAQA
+334 VTSFDTMCEEAQN
-347 EFFAYYGNEMSPYIL
+347 EFFANYGSEISPYIL

-387 DEVTDADSNEYSIGE
+387 DEVTDANSNKYSIGE

-416 QIGLLESNTT
+416 QIGLLESNTA

-442 AYLGYNFMINMQLSY
+442 TYLGYNFMINMQLSY

-500 TFITVEGDPT
+500 TFITVEGEPIGTYID
-510 GKYTQETIYVT
+510 GTIRVT

-535 LPPQTGFNGSNITA
+535 LPPQTGFNGSNITT
-549 TNIETIILYKKEE
+549 TNVETITLYKKEE

>member
-42 DIEYQTKVEFEYD
+42 DIEYQTKVEFQYKCYD
-55 CWYQRGKLI
+55 NYGEEI
-64 CDESTKLN
+64 CQKIG
-72 VDISVDVT
+72 VDASVDV
-80 IIIPSNYN
+80 IITIPSNYD

-111 LEDGEYLQLNNSLE
+111 LESGEYLQLNNSLE

-159 TFTREDTN
+159 TFTRGEKN

-177 GYITYRLAN
+177 DYITYRLAN

-193 LDRNNKVT
+193 LDKNHKVT
-201 DEKIDAALKKLKDTN
+201 DENIDTALKKLKDTN

-257 ILGYNDTIDKVSTN
+257 ILGYNDTIERVSRN
-271 IGKFPTLY
+271 IGNFPTLY
-279 TAYQAYKA
+279 NAFQVYKDKFKQDENNKGKIAYQDA
-287 KYIEDNPNNPRPI
+287 
-300 QTTVLEYAGFKGID
+300 VLEYAGFKGID
-314 SNDIFAN
+314 SNDTFAN
-321 FAKNE
+321 FAKYE

-334 VTSFDTMCEEAQA
+334 VTSFDTMCEEAQN
-347 EFFAYYGNEMSPYIL
+347 EFFANYGNEMSPYIL

-387 DEVTDADSNEYSIGE
+387 DEVTDADSNKYSIGE

-442 AYLGYNFMINMQLSY
+442 AYLGYYFMTNMQLSY

-500 TFITVEGDPT
+500 TFITVEGEPIGTYID
-510 GKYTQETIYVT
+510 GTIRVT

-535 LPPQTGFNGSNITA
+535 LPPQTGFNGSNIT
-549 TNIETIILYKKEE
+549 TINVETITLYKKED
-562 RELI
+562 